1 MALYPRLLLLYM
13 CGAAALRGD
22 YSDVDKFWPTTLAAF
37 VVVTWRIDL
46 WCVCVRKRGPR
57 THIRVYREHQ
67 RERGSVC
74 APQDIKTAGALL
86 LAWLVVDNS
95 PDAVCGD
102 RKQTYSNYFRSFGII
117 PLMSC
122 VHLRRSQP
130 PHTHRQLFARPAAA
144 KARAPNKSLCA
155 LLPVRLLF
163 SRLAPKLGR
172 PKIKCTHFCPLGMRT
187 TSQRL
192 FRQRMRSILQHF
204 FVKWY
209 WF

>member
-1 MALYPRLLLLYM
+1 M
-13 CGAAALRGD
+13 
-22 YSDVDKFWPTTLAAF
+22 
-37 VVVTWRIDL
+37 
-46 WCVCVRKRGPR
+46 CVC
-57 THIRVYREHQ
+57 
-67 RERGSVC
+67 VC

-122 VHLRRSQP
+122 VHLRRSRPPP
-130 PHTHRQLFARPAAA
+130 PHTHTGNFSPGRSAAA

-163 SRLAPKLGR
+163 SRLAPKLSR
-172 PKIKCTHFCPLGMRT
+172 PKIKCTHFCPRCGDAHNFT
-187 TSQRL
+187 TSVYTTNGKHHKIYSKVMDFKENL
-192 FRQRMRSILQHF
+192 
-204 FVKWY
+204 
-209 WF
+209 